1 MRLPTSFA
9 PTGCSSH
16 GRWRASRASCPLGR
30 PSSYRFLHKY
40 WRRARS
46 GSAAFGVI
54 DVFEFG
60 VDDALVSRPGAS
72 AGAPVRLGRP
82 LYRFAYPHC
91 RSGKRLGALP
101 DPPGIITGHCGPQCG
116 DCLFDGA
123 PLGVAQ
129 LIAVLLQVF
138 FGTVDQRVGLVTRL
152 DDLAPPLV
160 LRGMLLGFADHALNI
175 CLGETPRGL
184 DADLL
189 LLAGRLVLGRNVH
202 DAIGVDVESDL
213 DLRHAARCRR
223 DTDQVEL
230 TQQLVVGGELAFTLE
245 DADRDRRLVV
255 L

>member
-1 MRLPTSFA
+1 MSSAMMPKMIANTPRNAIAHQFCANRLLIAWSLAGQPGVVPTR
-9 PTGCSSH
+9 SSIIIPI
-16 GRWRASRASCPLGR
+16 SP
-30 PSSYRFLHKY
+30 Y

-152 DDLAPPLV
+152 DHLAPPLV

-184 DADLL
+184 DANLL

-202 DAIGVDVESDL
+202 DAIGVDVEGDL

-230 TQQLVVGGELAFTLE
+230 TQQ
-245 DADRDRRLVV
+245 
-255 L
+255 